1 MWRYWLG
8 IVAAVL
14 LISESAFA
22 QSRMALVIGN
32 SNYQAAVSLANPAND
47 SKAVAEA
54 FTRAGFEVTRL
65 SDLTQMEMRRAVR
78 DFSARVAEKGSDTTA
93 LVFYAGHGVQVDGE
107 NFLIPIDARIQRE
120 SDVAIEAL
128 RLADIVKA
136 LETVQSRARIVML
149 DACRNNPFS
158 TVGASG
164 RGLAIVDAPAGSI
177 VAYSTAPGT
186 EAEDGTGQNSPYTS
200 ALLKVIPEPGLPIEQ
215 ALKRVRLLVH
225 ESTEGRQTPWESSS
239 LISDFEFYP
248 DGATTSASPP
258 LPQVAQR
265 DAQPRDVQTRDAKP
279 RDTQSR
285 DGQAR
290 DGESRTTPR
299 SLAWRE
305 QIRSRPQPRQA
316 YDIVVME
323 DSVDA
328 YEEFLLVYPYDP
340 LAERIRYLLSLRAQA
355 LAWRYAVLAN
365 TPDSYSYYL
374 NSYPGGDY
382 ARQAMRLREQPRIR
396 PMDSVIA
403 PRVIEP
409 PRQLR
414 VSLPSSQGRDPKGGN
429 SQSGGKQGMSPGGS
443 ATTGLPPKTDQKT
456 GDKTDQK
463 KTDQKIGERTDQKKI
478 DQKPGDKTDQKT
490 GERTDQKKTD
500 QKTGDKTG
508 QKIGDKTD
516 QKTGEKIDPKTRQKI
531 DRKIAEKTDHKI
543 DRSARKSGTATTTS
557 VKTMQK
563 FSSSQSENRRNAFA
577 SGGMQSGPKATSGKE
592 FRSSPSSFSR
602 SMSNSSSFRA
612 SSGGGGGGSGGG
624 HGGGGGGGGGGGRR

>member
-14 LISESAFA
+14 LLSESALA

-32 SNYQAAVSLANPAND
+32 SNYQTAVSLLNPAND
-47 SKAVAEA
+47 AKAVADA

-78 DFSARVAEKGSDTTA
+78 DFSARIAEKGYDTIA
-93 LVFYAGHGVQVDGE
+93 LVFYAGHGMQVDGE
-107 NFLIPIDARIQRE
+107 NFLIPVDARIQRE

-158 TVGASG
+158 AVGASG

-225 ESTEGRQTPWESSS
+225 ESTDGRQTPWESSS
-239 LISDFEFYP
+239 LISDFAFYSE
-248 DGATTSASPP
+248 GAPTSSSPP
-258 LPQVAQR
+258 LPQGAQR
-265 DAQPRDVQTRDAKP
+265 DAQRRDVQP
-279 RDTQSR
+279 RDMQSR
-285 DGQAR
+285 DGQ
-290 DGESRTTPR
+290 SRTTPR
-299 SLAWRE
+299 SVAWRE

-340 LAERIRYLLSLRAQA
+340 LAERIRFLLSLRAQA

-374 NSYPGGDY
+374 NSYPGGYY
-382 ARQAMRLREQPRIR
+382 ATEAMRLREHPRIR
-396 PMDSVIA
+396 PVDSVLA
-403 PRVIEP
+403 PRAIEA
-409 PRQLR
+409 PRPLR
-414 VSLPSSQGRDPKGGN
+414 VSLPSQGGAKGA
-429 SQSGGKQGMSPGGS
+429 SSPSGKQGTPPGGS
-443 ATTGLPPKTDQKT
+443 ATNGLPPKTDQKT

-463 KTDQKIGERTDQKKI
+463 M
-478 DQKPGDKTDQKT
+478 
-490 GERTDQKKTD
+490 
-500 QKTGDKTG
+500 
-508 QKIGDKTD
+508 GDKTD
-516 QKTGEKIDPKTRQKI
+516 QKTGEKIDRKTGEKVDRKTREKI
-531 DRKIAEKTDHKI
+531 DRKTAEKTDRKTE
-543 DRSARKSGTATTTS
+543 RSARKSGVATIGG
-557 VKTMQK
+557 VKSTVQK
-563 FSSSQSENRRNAFA
+563 FSKAESRRNSFA
-577 SGGMQSGPKATSGKE
+577 SGPQAAKASAFKN
-592 FRSSPSSFSR
+592 SASSFSR
-602 SMSNSSSFRA
+602 SMSQSSFRS
-612 SSGGGGGGSGGG
+612 SSGGAGSGGG
-624 HGGGGGGGGGGGRR
+624 HGGGGGGGGRH

>member
-14 LISESAFA
+14 LITESAFA

-265 DAQPRDVQTRDAKP
+265 DAQSRDVQTRDAKP
-279 RDTQSR
+279 RDTHSR

-414 VSLPSSQGRDPKGGN
+414 VSLPSSQGRDSKGG
-429 SQSGGKQGMSPGGS
+429 SSPSGGKQGMPPGGS

-478 DQKPGDKTDQKT
+478 DQKTGDKTDQKMGDKTDQKT
-490 GERTDQKKTD
+490 GD
-500 QKTGDKTG
+500 
-508 QKIGDKTD
+508 
-516 QKTGEKIDPKTRQKI
+516 KIDPKSRQKI

-543 DRSARKSGTATTTS
+543 ERSARKSGAATTTG

-563 FSSSQSENRRNAFA
+563 FSNSQSENRRNAFA
-577 SGGMQSGPKATSGKE
+577 GGGMHSGPKATAGRE
-592 FRSSPSSFSR
+592 FRSSASSFSR
-602 SMSNSSSFRA
+602 SMSNSSFRA

>member
-1 MWRYWLG
+1 MWRYWFG
-8 IVAAVL
+8 IVVAVL

-32 SNYQAAVSLANPAND
+32 SNYQTAVSLANPAND
-47 SKAVAEA
+47 AKAVAEA

-78 DFSARVAEKGSDTTA
+78 DFSARVAEKGSDTIA

-107 NFLIPIDARIQRE
+107 NFLIPVDARIQRE

-158 TVGASG
+158 AVGASG

-200 ALLKVIPEPGLPIEQ
+200 ALLKVIPEPNLPIEQ

-225 ESTEGRQTPWESSS
+225 ESTDGRQTPWESSS

-248 DGATTSASPP
+248 EGAPTSASRP

-265 DAQPRDVQTRDAKP
+265 DAQPRDIQTRDVQP

-285 DGQAR
+285 DGQSR
-290 DGESRTTPR
+290 DSASRTTPR
-299 SLAWRE
+299 SPAWRE

-316 YDIVVME
+316 YDLVVME

-328 YEEFLLVYPYDP
+328 YEEFLLLYPYDP
-340 LAERIRYLLSLRAQA
+340 LAERIRYLLGLRAQA

-374 NSYPGGDY
+374 NSYPGGYY
-382 ARQAMRLREQPRIR
+382 ANQAMRLREQPRIR
-396 PMDSVIA
+396 PLDSVMA
-403 PRVIEP
+403 PRVIDP
-409 PRQLR
+409 PRPLR
-414 VSLPSSQGRDPKGGN
+414 VSLPSSQGGDSKGGSSPN
-429 SQSGGKQGMSPGGS
+429 SGKQGTPPGGS

-463 KTDQKIGERTDQKKI
+463 TGTDQKKI
-478 DQKPGDKTDQKT
+478 DQKM
-490 GERTDQKKTD
+490 
-500 QKTGDKTG
+500 
-508 QKIGDKTD
+508 GDKTD
-516 QKTGEKIDPKTRQKI
+516 QKTGEKMDSKTRQKI
-531 DRKIAEKTDHKI
+531 DRKTAEKTVNKI
-543 DRSARKSGTATTTS
+543 ERSARKSGSATTG
-557 VKTMQK
+557 VKSTVQK
-563 FSSSQSENRRNAFA
+563 FSKSQSDSRRNSFA
-577 SGGMQSGPKATSGKE
+577 SGSQGGPKASVLKA
-592 FRSSPSSFSR
+592 SSSSFSR
-602 SMSNSSSFRA
+602 SQSFRS
-612 SSGGGGGGSGGG
+612 SSGGSG
-624 HGGGGGGGGGGGRR
+624 HGGGGGGGGGGGRH

>member
-14 LISESAFA
+14 LISESASA

-32 SNYQAAVSLANPAND
+32 SNYQSAVSLPNPVND
-47 SKAVAEA
+47 AKAVADS
-54 FTRAGFEVTRL
+54 FTGAGFEVTRL
-65 SDLTQMEMRRAVR
+65 SDLTQMEMRREVR
-78 DFSARVAEKGSDTTA
+78 DFSARIAEKGSDTVA
-93 LVFYAGHGVQVDGE
+93 LVYYAGHGVQVDGE
-107 NFLIPIDARIQRE
+107 NFLIPVDARIQRE

-158 TVGASG
+158 AVGASG
-164 RGLAIVDAPAGSI
+164 RGLAIVDAPAGTI

-200 ALLKVIPEPGLPIEQ
+200 ALVKIIPEPGLPIEQ

-248 DGATTSASPP
+248 EGAPTSAGPG

-265 DAQPRDVQTRDAKP
+265 DPHPRDVQTRDAQPQDTQSRNVQSRDTQSRDGKS

-285 DGQAR
+285 DGQ
-290 DGESRTTPR
+290 SQTTAR

-328 YEEFLLVYPYDP
+328 YEEFLLLYPYDP

-365 TPDSYSYYL
+365 TPDSYGYYL
-374 NSYPGGDY
+374 NSYPGGYY
-382 ARQAMRLREQPRIR
+382 ATQAMRLREQPRMR
-396 PMDSVIA
+396 PVDSVMA

-409 PRQLR
+409 PRPLR
-414 VSLPSSQGRDPKGGN
+414 VSLPSSQRGDSKGASAPN
-429 SQSGGKQGMSPGGS
+429 GGKQGFGGS

-463 KTDQKIGERTDQKKI
+463 ME
-478 DQKPGDKTDQKT
+478 DKTDQKKTDHRT
-490 GERTDQKKTD
+490 GDKTDQKKTD
-500 QKTGDKTG
+500 QKTGDKT
-508 QKIGDKTD
+508 D
-516 QKTGEKIDPKTRQKI
+516 QKTGERIDRKTQEKI
-531 DRKIAEKTDHKI
+531 DRKSAGKTDRKI
-543 DRSARKSGTATTTS
+543 ERSARKSGGATTAG
-557 VKTMQK
+557 VKSTVQK
-563 FSSSQSENRRNAFA
+563 FSKSESLRNSFA
-577 SGGMQSGPKATSGKE
+577 SGPQAAKASAVKN
-592 FRSSPSSFSR
+592 SAFSR
-602 SMSNSSSFRA
+602 SMSQSSFRS
-612 SSGGGGGGSGGG
+612 SSGGGGG
-624 HGGGGGGGGGGGRR
+624 HGGGGGGGGRH